1 MCLHIVNSC
10 YYSQGRQDPLI
21 SSSVNRVILKR
32 LQNHQNL
39 NVKFRFWCTACE
51 DAALPQG
58 VVCKDHIQKV
68 LKAFFVLKS
77 C

>member
-1 MCLHIVNSC
+1 MVTVCLHIVNSC

-21 SSSVNRVILKR
+21 SSSLNRVI
-32 LQNHQNL
+32 L